1 MLEKNTPLRIG
12 IVAGET
18 SGDLLAA
25 SFIESFKKLYPN
37 AVFEGVAGPT
47 MINQGCR
54 ALFEMKQISYMGLF
68 EIIKHIPE
76 ILAVRKKVIEYFSQ
90 NPPDIFIGVDAPDFN
105 LPLEKIFK
113 KKGIPTVHY
122 VSPTVWAWRQYRVK
136 HIKKSID
143 LLLTLFPYEAKFF
156 EHHHVPV
163 CYVGHP
169 FADEMSRQLVK
180 EECRQQMNLPLDRYI
195 IAILPGS
202 RSNELEYLAEIFI
215 KTADIIHNQF
225 PNTLF
230 VIPMVNEERMR
241 QMQDILKL
249 LHYHAPIQLQMHQ
262 AREVIAASDVVL
274 AKAGTISLEAMLLKK
289 PMVIA
294 YRMSAPTYWL
304 AKRLIK
310 TPFISL
316 PNLLAE
322 KKLVPEFVQH
332 EVTAEN
338 LAKEII
344 FYLEHPEEVEELASQ
359 FDTLHLLL
367 KRDAS
372 MQAAMAVAE
381 LIRKKQHEKS
391 K

>member
-1 MLEKNTPLRIG
+1 
-12 IVAGET
+12 
-18 SGDLLAA
+18 
-25 SFIESFKKLYPN
+25 
-37 AVFEGVAGPT
+37 
-47 MINQGCR
+47 MINQGCK
-54 ALFEMKQISYMGLF
+54 ALFEMKHISYMGLF

-76 ILAVRKKVIEYFSQ
+76 ILAIRKKTIQYFLQ
-90 NPPDIFIGVDAPDFN
+90 NPPDVFIGVDAPDFN

-113 KKGIPTVHY
+113 KNGIKTVHY

-136 HIKKSID
+136 HIKKSVD

-156 EHHHVPV
+156 EQHHIPV

-169 FADEMSRQLVK
+169 FADEMHRQLVK

-195 IAILPGS
+195 VTVLPGS
-202 RSNELEYLAEIFI
+202 RSNELQYLAEIFV
-215 KTADIIHNQF
+215 KTADIIHNHF

-230 VIPMVNEERMR
+230 VMPMANEERMH

-249 LHYHAPIQLQMHQ
+249 MHYHAPIQLQMHQ
-262 AREVIAASDVVL
+262 ARDAVAASDVVL
-274 AKAGTISLEAMLLKK
+274 AKSGTISLEAMLLKK

-294 YRMSAPTYWL
+294 YKMSAPTYWL

-316 PNLLAE
+316 PNLLAG
-322 KKLVPEFVQH
+322 KKLVPEFIQH
-332 EVTAEN
+332 EVIPEN
-338 LAKEII
+338 LAKEVIY
-344 FYLEHPEEVEELASQ
+344 YLEHPEKIEELTTE
-359 FDTLHLLL
+359 FDLLHTLL

-372 MQAAMAVAE
+372 KQAAIKVAE
-381 LIRKKQHEKS
+381 LIGMKRSEQS

>member
-25 SFIESFKKLYPN
+25 SLIESFKKLYPN
-37 AVFEGVAGPT
+37 ASFEGIAGPS
-47 MINQGCR
+47 MVNQGCR

-68 EIIKHIPE
+68 EILKHIPE
-76 ILAVRKKVIEYFSQ
+76 LLAIRKKTIEYFLQ
-90 NPPDIFIGVDAPDFN
+90 NPPDVFIGIDAPDFN

-113 KKGIPTVHY
+113 KNGITTVHY

-136 HIKKSID
+136 NIKKTVD

-156 EHHHVPV
+156 EKHQIPV
-163 CYVGHP
+163 RYVGHP
-169 FADEMSRQLVK
+169 FADEMPTQLIK

-195 IAILPGS
+195 VTVLAGS
-202 RSNELEYLAEIFI
+202 RSNELQYLAEIFV
-215 KTADIIHNQF
+215 KAMDIVHNRF
-225 PNTLF
+225 PNILF
-230 VIPMVNEERMR
+230 VMPMVNEERMH
-241 QMQDILKL
+241 QMQDILKI

-262 AREVIAASDVVL
+262 AQGAIAASDVIL
-274 AKAGTISLEAMLLKK
+274 AKAGTVSLEAMLLKK

-294 YRMSAPTYWL
+294 YRMSTPTYWL
-304 AKRLIK
+304 AKCLIK
-310 TPFISL
+310 TPFIAL

-322 KKLVPEFVQH
+322 EKLVPEFIQH

-344 FYLEHPEEVEELASQ
+344 FYLEHPEKIEDLTTKFDELHA
-359 FDTLHLLL
+359 LL
-367 KRDAS
+367 KQNAS
-372 MQAAMAVAE
+372 MQAAIAIAE
-381 LIRKKQHEKS
+381 LIGKKKNEQQ
-391 K
+391 